1 MNQSLVNPSQHRKTL
16 YGRRQSR
23 PLKDRQKALFD
34 ALLPSII
41 FSSLEDELFSDQKSI
56 WVEIG
61 FGSGEHLCKQALSH
75 PDVTFI
81 GCEPFVNGVASL
93 LSQVADYNLKNI
105 KIFQNDA
112 RFLLETLPS
121 ASLDKVILLFP
132 DPWPK
137 KRHFKRRFVQKETI
151 KEIHR
156 LLKQGGEWRI
166 ATDHEGYAYW
176 VDEQFKDP
184 EISSLFTQQ
193 RQDIYV
199 RPDINEWPET
209 RYEEK
214 AKLEFRKSAFFSFT
228 PAYTQSVSKSQAGV

>member
-1 MNQSLVNPSQHRKTL
+1 MNQSLVNHFQRRRTL

-23 PLKDRQKALFD
+23 PLKDRQKTLFET
-34 ALLPSII
+34 LLPTIT
-41 FSSLEDELFSDQKSI
+41 FSGVENEPLFNQKPI
-56 WVEIG
+56 WVEVG
-61 FGSGEHLCKQALSH
+61 FGGGEHLCKQALNH
-75 PDVTFI
+75 PDVTII
-81 GCEPFVNGVASL
+81 GSEPFVNGVSSL
-93 LSQVADYNLKNI
+93 LNQVHDFNLKNV

-121 ASLDKVILLFP
+121 ASVDKVFLLFP

-166 ATDHEGYAYW
+166 ATDHQGYAAW
-176 VDEQFKDP
+176 VKEQFDDP
-184 EISSLFTQQ
+184 EISELFKQQ
-193 RQDIYV
+193 RQDIYA
-199 RPDINEWPET
+199 RPDVNEWPET

-214 AKLEFRKSAFFSFT
+214 AKIALRKSAFFSFV
-228 PAYTQSVSKSQAGV
+228 PK